1 MATLIRGV
9 RQCQTQF
16 AHPHFRSS
24 FVAQPGLLPKN
35 IQSIERAAAILRLL
49 SGRTRRLGVVDLAGE
64 LGLPKGTVHG
74 LLRTLQH
81 VGFVEQDEETGKYQL
96 GAALLHMGSSYL
108 DGNEL
113 RTRALNWSDS
123 LAARTHESV
132 RIGTLHEGQ
141 VLIVHHVFRPDDSLQ
156 TLDVGALLPAHAS
169 ALGKILLAD
178 HPYVAGELARN
189 GLESVHPGHH
199 HRRRVAGAR
208 ARARAPARLGGGHR
222 RARQRRGVLRGAHPR
237 PARGDRGG
245 DGRLG
250 AARPAAGGAPA
261 ARRRGGLRPRGRSRS
276 FPRTGSDPLVDRAW
290 R

>member
-16 AHPHFRSS
+16 AQPHSGSS
-24 FVAQPGLLPKN
+24 RRRPPVTLVPRN

-74 LLRTLQH
+74 LLRKLQH

-123 LAARTHESV
+123 LASRSHESV
-132 RIGTLHEGQ
+132 RIGTLHEGR

-156 TLDVGALLPAHAS
+156 VLDVGTLLPAHAT
-169 ALGKILLAD
+169 ALGKALLAD
-178 HPYVAGELARN
+178 SPYIADELAAA
-189 GLESVHPGHH
+189 GLDRFTPATVTDPE
-199 HRRRVAGAR
+199 ALR
-208 ARARAPARLGGGHR
+208 AQLETTRERGWAAEIEELVEGEVSYA
-222 RARQRRGVLRGAHPR
+222 AAIKDRRGVLVGAIGISGPVER
-237 PARGDRGG
+237 LLTDGEPSGELISYVRETARAVSRD
-245 DGRLG
+245 LG
-250 AARPAAGGAPA
+250 AIP
-261 ARRRGGLRPRGRSRS
+261 
-276 FPRTGSDPLVDRAW
+276 W
-290 R
+290 